1 MDPRMLLNNMKS
13 KHFRWVFL
21 AALAPIA
28 ILGFV
33 GGVPSELG
41 ASIEISGDQ
50 YRFAGGTDPWALVYA
65 ALVIVVYVL
74 LLRSEPGKQGEPLP
88 GVLRRFVAFWLDF
101 ALGMMAIVPILGI
114 LPAMTEWKRTGVF
127 VWNFERMTPAS
138 GDGWLAGVGVLLLF
152 VGLVFF
158 YAWPPMR
165 LLPTPGSCIMG
176 YRIVADEGHKLTVRL
191 WFLRVL
197 LGLLATCA
205 WPVALFAGRDK
216 GKGKFWLD
224 KVFRTRAVKL
234 E

>member
-1 MDPRMLLNNMKS
+1 MKS
-13 KHFRWVFL
+13 KDFRWVFL

-33 GGVPSELG
+33 GGAQDRLG
-41 ASIEISGDQ
+41 ATIEISDDN

-65 ALVIVVYVL
+65 ALVIVLYIL
-74 LLRSEPGKQGEPLP
+74 LLRSKPGEQGESLP

-101 ALGMMAIVPILGI
+101 ALGMMAVVPILGI
-114 LPAMTEWKRTGVF
+114 LPAMTEWKRTGIF

-138 GDGWLAGVGVLLLF
+138 GDVLLVGTLVLVLL

-158 YAWPPMR
+158 YAWPPMH

-176 YRIVADEGHKLTVRL
+176 YRIVADEDRTLAARS

-197 LGLLATCA
+197 LGFIAACG
-205 WPVALFAGRDK
+205 WPVAPFAGRDK
-216 GKGKFWLD
+216 RKGKFWLD

-234 E
+234 R